1 MHASPDDPLT
11 ADYADFA
18 DGFIRHIRVIRG
30 NNFLVRLV
38 WLRLRRAGPSVS
50 KIGNVAFRL
59 LRSFVGGASHLVP
72 LHRKKIFRPPPPAP
86 TTIYVRPGY
95 NRVLAEQFE
104 ALKLKRVDLVK
115 DKVEAH
121 SQGDL
126 RENFGFKAAKEAIR
140 AVDRKMTALDRF
152 VARNTFIEVDP
163 ATWLTKPTPTLQ
175 LGHVTVIE
183 KQDVAT
189 NRSHRFTFLVTTYGE
204 TASDPESGIECLP
217 HNSPLATA
225 VLGLA
230 ADAHTKVTLPA
241 GEAILT
247 VRSIRNPTRSELER
261 LLTAIKPPAIEEEG
275 E

>member
-1 MHASPDDPLT
+1 MPISRKR
-11 ADYADFA
+11 
-18 DGFIRHIRVIRG
+18 I
-30 NNFLVRLV
+30 
-38 WLRLRRAGPSVS
+38 
-50 KIGNVAFRL
+50 FRL
-59 LRSFVGGASHLVP
+59 AA
-72 LHRKKIFRPPPPAP
+72 PPP

-95 NRVLAEQFE
+95 NRVLAEEFE
-104 ALKLKRVDLVK
+104 ALKVKRVGLVK

-126 RENFGFKAAKEAIR
+126 RENFGFKAAKDAIR

-152 VARNTFIEVDP
+152 VARNTFIEVGPD
-163 ATWLTKPTPTLQ
+163 TWLTKPTATLQ
-175 LGHVTVIE
+175 LGHVTTIE
-183 KQDVAT
+183 KQDVGT
-189 NRSHRFTFLVTTYGE
+189 NRKHRFTFLVTTHGE

-230 ADAHTKVTLPA
+230 VNAHNTVILPA

-247 VRSIRNPTRSELER
+247 VLSIRNPTRAELDR
-261 LLTAIKPPAIEEEG
+261 LLTAIKPPEVDEEE

>member
-1 MHASPDDPLT
+1 MP
-11 ADYADFA
+11 
-18 DGFIRHIRVIRG
+18 IRRKQI
-30 NNFLVRLV
+30 
-38 WLRLRRAGPSVS
+38 
-50 KIGNVAFRL
+50 FRL
-59 LRSFVGGASHLVP
+59 A
-72 LHRKKIFRPPPPAP
+72 PPAP

-104 ALKLKRVDLVK
+104 ALKAKRVELVK

-163 ATWLTKPTPTLQ
+163 ATWLTKPTATLQ
-175 LGHVTVIE
+175 LGHVTTIK

-189 NRSHRFTFLVTTYGE
+189 KREHQFTFLVTTHGE
-204 TASDPESGIECLP
+204 TATDPESGIECLP
-217 HNSPLATA
+217 HNSPLAAA

-230 ADAHTKVTLPA
+230 AGAEARVMLPA
-241 GEAILT
+241 GESILR
-247 VRSIRNPTRSELER
+247 VLSIRNPSQAELDR
-261 LLTAIKPPAIEEEG
+261 LLTAIQPPEVEDDD
-275 E
+275 

>member
-1 MHASPDDPLT
+1 MPL
-11 ADYADFA
+11 A
-18 DGFIRHIRVIRG
+18 
-30 NNFLVRLV
+30 
-38 WLRLRRAGPSVS
+38 
-50 KIGNVAFRL
+50 
-59 LRSFVGGASHLVP
+59 
-72 LHRKKIFRPPPPAP
+72 RKRIFRPPPPEP

-104 ALKLKRVDLVK
+104 ALKVKRVGLVK

-126 RENFGFKAAKEAIR
+126 RENFGFKAAKDAIR

-163 ATWLTKPTPTLQ
+163 ATWVTKPTATLL
-175 LGHVTVIE
+175 LGHVATIQ
-183 KQDVAT
+183 KQDVGTA
-189 NRSHRFTFLVTTYGE
+189 RKHRFTFLITTHGE
-204 TASDPESGIECLP
+204 TATDPESGIECLP

-230 ADAHTKVTLPA
+230 AGAQNQVALPA
-241 GEAILT
+241 GQAILT
-247 VRSIRNPTRSELER
+247 VLAIRNPTQAELER
-261 LLTAIKPPAIEEEG
+261 LLTAIKPPEIEEE

>member
-1 MHASPDDPLT
+1 LPFT
-11 ADYADFA
+11 GFA
-18 DGFIRHIRVIRG
+18 A
-30 NNFLVRLV
+30 LLAP
-38 WLRLRRAGPSVS
+38 RRMPIS
-50 KIGNVAFRL
+50 
-59 LRSFVGGASHLVP
+59 
-72 LHRKKIFRPPPPAP
+72 RKRIFRPPAP
-86 TTIYVRPGY
+86 QATTIYVRPGY
-95 NRVLAEQFE
+95 NRVLAEEFE
-104 ALKLKRVDLVK
+104 ALKIKRAGLVQ

-140 AVDRKMTALDRF
+140 AVDRKMFALDRF

-163 ATWLTKPTPTLQ
+163 ATWLTKPTATLQ
-175 LGHVTVIE
+175 LGHVATIE

-189 NRSHRFTFLVTTYGE
+189 NRKHRFTFLVTTHGE

-230 ADAHTKVTLPA
+230 ADAPTRVTLPA

-247 VRSIRNPTRSELER
+247 VVSIRNPTRTELER
-261 LLTAIKPPAIEEEG
+261 LLTAVKPPEIEDEEE
-275 E
+275 

>member
-1 MHASPDDPLT
+1 MP
-11 ADYADFA
+11 
-18 DGFIRHIRVIRG
+18 I
-30 NNFLVRLV
+30 
-38 WLRLRRAGPSVS
+38 
-50 KIGNVAFRL
+50 FRK
-59 LRSFVGGASHLVP
+59 R
-72 LHRKKIFRPPPPAP
+72 IFRPPPPAP

-104 ALKLKRVDLVK
+104 ALKVKRVGLVQ
-115 DKVEAH
+115 DKIEAH

-163 ATWLTKPTPTLQ
+163 ATWLTKPTATLQ
-175 LGHVTVIE
+175 LGHVTTIE

-189 NRSHRFTFLVTTYGE
+189 KRKHRFTFLVTTHGE
-204 TASDPESGIECLP
+204 TATDPESGIECLP

-230 ADAHTKVTLPA
+230 AGATTTVALPA
-241 GEAILT
+241 GEASLT
-247 VRSIRNPTRSELER
+247 VLAIRNPTQAELDR
-261 LLTAIKPPAIEEEG
+261 LLTAIKPPEIDDDE
-275 E
+275 

>member
-1 MHASPDDPLT
+1 MPLS
-11 ADYADFA
+11 
-18 DGFIRHIRVIRG
+18 RK
-30 NNFLVRLV
+30 RL
-38 WLRLRRAGPSVS
+38 
-50 KIGNVAFRL
+50 FR
-59 LRSFVGGASHLVP
+59 SAA
-72 LHRKKIFRPPPPAP
+72 PPP

-95 NRVLAEQFE
+95 NRVLAEEFE
-104 ALKLKRVDLVK
+104 ALKVKRVGLVK
-115 DKVEAH
+115 DKIEAH

-163 ATWLTKPTPTLQ
+163 ATWLIKPTATLQ
-175 LGHVTVIE
+175 LGHIAVIE

-189 NRSHRFTFLVTTYGE
+189 NRKHRFTFLVTTHGE

-217 HNSPLATA
+217 HSSPLAVA

-230 ADAHTKVTLPA
+230 ANAQARVMLPA

-247 VRSIRNPTRSELER
+247 VRAIRNPTQAELDR
-261 LLTAIKPPAIEEEG
+261 LLAAIKPLEIDEDD
-275 E
+275 